1 MKKLITLLLTLVMVL
16 SLTACGEQPTG
27 AAGNDGDT
35 ASVESDGR
43 ALYEAAIQLACDGD
57 FPGSIEGLK
66 KAVAAEE
73 TDDWTSWDIMTAW
86 LRMAQIYR
94 LQGNAEGE
102 AQVKADY
109 QTTTGEEL
117 PFLNEHQFDGT
128 SPSAYFQEFPITD
141 ASYGIL
147 VYGQDGS
154 TMTLE
159 EYRAAGPID
168 TLSDGSLRLGE
179 RVDFSFLGI
188 TPGMTR
194 EQVYDALKMT
204 DWARTVTDH
213 LNFLSFTFYVD
224 VTPDTGEYFPKSLV
238 VRTDE
243 SDRDSIYIRITEVE
257 ENDYREGGLVILNF
271 ENDTLMEGAN
281 GMIYFGA

>member
-1 MKKLITLLLTLVMVL
+1 MKKLITLLLALAMVL

-27 AAGNDGDT
+27 ATGDDGNT
-35 ASVESDGR
+35 VSAESDGR
-43 ALYEAAIQLACDGD
+43 TLYEAAIQLACDGD

-109 QTTTGEEL
+109 QAATGEEL

-128 SPSAYFQEFPITD
+128 SPSAYFQESLITD

-159 EYRAAGPID
+159 EYRAAGPVD

-188 TPGMTR
+188 TSGMTR
-194 EQVYDALKMT
+194 EQVYDALEMT

-213 LNFLSFTFYVD
+213 LNFVDFSFYVD
-224 VTPDTGEYFPKSLV
+224 VTGEYFTRSLV
-238 VRTDE
+238 VSTQE
-243 SDRDSIYIRITEVE
+243 SDRDTIYIRIYEME
-257 ENDYREGGLVILNF
+257 EDNYLKGGLVILNF

>member
-1 MKKLITLLLTLVMVL
+1 MKKLITLLLALAMVL

-27 AAGNDGDT
+27 ATGDDGNT
-35 ASVESDGR
+35 VSAESDGR
-43 ALYEAAIQLACDGD
+43 TLYEAAIQLACDGD

-94 LQGNAEGE
+94 LQGDAEGE

-109 QTTTGEEL
+109 QAATGEEL

-128 SPSAYFQEFPITD
+128 SPSAYFQESLITD

-159 EYRAAGPID
+159 EYRAAGPVD

-188 TPGMTR
+188 TSGMTR
-194 EQVYDALKMT
+194 EQVYDALEMT

-213 LNFLSFTFYVD
+213 LNFVEFNFYVD
-224 VTPDTGEYFPKSLV
+224 VTGEYFTRSLV
-238 VRTDE
+238 VSTQE
-243 SDRDSIYIRITEVE
+243 SDRDTIYIRIYEME
-257 ENDYREGGLVILNF
+257 EDNYLKGGLVILNF
-271 ENDTLMEGAN
+271 ENDTLLEGAN

>member
-1 MKKLITLLLTLVMVL
+1 MKKLITLLLALAKVL
-16 SLTACGEQPTG
+16 SLTACGEQP
-27 AAGNDGDT
+27 AGTAGDDGDT

-94 LQGNAEGE
+94 LQGDAEGE

-109 QTTTGEEL
+109 QAATGEEL

-128 SPSAYFQEFPITD
+128 SPSAYFQESLITD

-159 EYRAAGPID
+159 EYRAARPVD

-188 TPGMTR
+188 TSGMTR
-194 EQVYDALKMT
+194 EQVYDALEMT

-213 LNFLSFTFYVD
+213 LNFVDFSFYVD
-224 VTPDTGEYFPKSLV
+224 VTGEYFTRSLV
-238 VRTDE
+238 VSTQE
-243 SDRDSIYIRITEVE
+243 SDRDTIYIRIYEME
-257 ENDYREGGLVILNF
+257 EDNYLKGGLVILNF

>member
-1 MKKLITLLLTLVMVL
+1 MKKLITLLLALAMIL

-27 AAGNDGDT
+27 ATGDDGNT
-35 ASVESDGR
+35 VSAESDGR
-43 ALYEAAIQLACDGD
+43 TLYEAAIQLACDGD
-57 FPGSIEGLK
+57 FPGGIEGLK

-94 LQGNAEGE
+94 LQGDAEGE

-109 QTTTGEEL
+109 QAATGEEL

-128 SPSAYFQEFPITD
+128 SPSAYFQESLITD

-159 EYRAAGPID
+159 EYRAAGPVD

-188 TPGMTR
+188 TSGMTR
-194 EQVYDALKMT
+194 EQVYDALEMT

-213 LNFLSFTFYVD
+213 LNFVEFNFYVD
-224 VTPDTGEYFPKSLV
+224 VTGEYFTRSLV
-238 VRTDE
+238 VSTQE
-243 SDRDSIYIRITEVE
+243 SDRDTIYIRIYEME
-257 ENDYREGGLVILNF
+257 EDNYLKGGLVILNF

>member
-1 MKKLITLLLTLVMVL
+1 MKKLITLLLALAMVL

-27 AAGNDGDT
+27 TAGDDGDT

-94 LQGNAEGE
+94 LQGDAEGE
-102 AQVKADY
+102 AQVKTDY
-109 QTTTGEEL
+109 QAATGEEL

-128 SPSAYFQEFPITD
+128 SPSAYFQKFPITD

-154 TMTLE
+154 TMTFE
-159 EYRAAGPID
+159 EYRAAGPVD

-213 LNFLSFTFYVD
+213 LNFVSFTFYVN
-224 VTPDTGEYFPKSLV
+224 VTPATGEYSPKSLV
-238 VRTDE
+238 VSTEE
-243 SDRDSIYIRITEVE
+243 SDRDTIYIRITEME
-257 ENDYREGGLVILNF
+257 ENDYLKGGLVILNF

-281 GMIYFGA
+281 GMLYFGA

>member
-1 MKKLITLLLTLVMVL
+1 MKKLITLLLALAMVL
-16 SLTACGEQPTG
+16 SQTACGEQPTG
-27 AAGNDGDT
+27 ATGDDGNT
-35 ASVESDGR
+35 VSAESDGR
-43 ALYEAAIQLACDGD
+43 TLYEAAIQLACDGD

-94 LQGNAEGE
+94 LQGDAEGE

-109 QTTTGEEL
+109 QAATGEEL

-128 SPSAYFQEFPITD
+128 SPSAYFQESLITD

-159 EYRAAGPID
+159 EYRAAGPVD
-168 TLSDGSLRLGE
+168 TLSNGSLRLGE

-188 TPGMTR
+188 TSGMTR
-194 EQVYDALKMT
+194 EQVYDALEMT

-213 LNFLSFTFYVD
+213 LNFVEFSFYVD
-224 VTPDTGEYFPKSLV
+224 VTGEYFTRSLV
-238 VRTDE
+238 VSTQE
-243 SDRDSIYIRITEVE
+243 SDRDTIYIRIYEME
-257 ENDYREGGLVILNF
+257 EDNYLKGGLVILDF

>member
-1 MKKLITLLLTLVMVL
+1 MKKLITLLLALAMVL

-27 AAGNDGDT
+27 ATGDDGNT
-35 ASVESDGR
+35 VSAESDGR
-43 ALYEAAIQLACDGD
+43 TLYEAAIQLACDGD

-94 LQGNAEGE
+94 LQGDAEGE

-109 QTTTGEEL
+109 QAATGEEL

-128 SPSAYFQEFPITD
+128 SPSAYFQESLITD

-159 EYRAAGPID
+159 EYRAAGPVD

-188 TPGMTR
+188 TSGMTR
-194 EQVYDALKMT
+194 EQVYDALEMT

-213 LNFLSFTFYVD
+213 LNFVEFNFYVD
-224 VTPDTGEYFPKSLV
+224 VTGEYFTRSLV
-238 VRTDE
+238 VSTQE
-243 SDRDSIYIRITEVE
+243 SDRDTIYIRIYEME
-257 ENDYREGGLVILNF
+257 EDNYLKGGLVILDF

>member
-1 MKKLITLLLTLVMVL
+1 MKKLITLLLALAMVL
-16 SLTACGEQPTG
+16 SLAACGEQPTG
-27 AAGNDGDT
+27 ATGDDGNT
-35 ASVESDGR
+35 VSAESDGR
-43 ALYEAAIQLACDGD
+43 TLYEAAIQLACDGD

-94 LQGNAEGE
+94 LQGDAEGE

-109 QTTTGEEL
+109 QAATGEEL

-128 SPSAYFQEFPITD
+128 SPSAYFQESLITD

-159 EYRAAGPID
+159 EYRAAGPVD
-168 TLSDGSLRLGE
+168 TLSNGSLRLGE

-188 TPGMTR
+188 TSGMTR
-194 EQVYDALKMT
+194 EQVYDALEMT

-213 LNFLSFTFYVD
+213 LNFVEFSFYVD
-224 VTPDTGEYFPKSLV
+224 VTGEYFTRSLV
-238 VRTDE
+238 VSTQE
-243 SDRDSIYIRITEVE
+243 SDRDTIYIRIYEME
-257 ENDYREGGLVILNF
+257 EDNYLKGGLVILDF

>member
-1 MKKLITLLLTLVMVL
+1 MKKLITLLLALAMVL

-27 AAGNDGDT
+27 ATGDDGNT
-35 ASVESDGR
+35 VSAESDGR
-43 ALYEAAIQLACDGD
+43 TLYEAAIQLACDGD

-94 LQGNAEGE
+94 LQGDAEGE

-109 QTTTGEEL
+109 QAATGEEL

-128 SPSAYFQEFPITD
+128 SPSAYFQESLITD

-159 EYRAAGPID
+159 EYRAAGPVD
-168 TLSDGSLRLGE
+168 TLSNGSLRLGE

-188 TPGMTR
+188 TSGMTR
-194 EQVYDALKMT
+194 EQVYDALEMT

-213 LNFLSFTFYVD
+213 LNFVEFSFYVD
-224 VTPDTGEYFPKSLV
+224 VTGEYFTRSLV
-238 VRTDE
+238 VSTQE
-243 SDRDSIYIRITEVE
+243 SDRDTIYIRIYEME
-257 ENDYREGGLVILNF
+257 EDNYLKGGLVVLDF

>member
-1 MKKLITLLLTLVMVL
+1 MKKLISLLLALAMVL

-27 AAGNDGDT
+27 ATGDDGNT
-35 ASVESDGR
+35 VSAESDGR
-43 ALYEAAIQLACDGD
+43 TLYEAAIQLACDGD

-94 LQGNAEGE
+94 LQGDAEGE

-109 QTTTGEEL
+109 QAATGEEL

-128 SPSAYFQEFPITD
+128 SPSAYFQESLITD

-159 EYRAAGPID
+159 EYRAAGPVD
-168 TLSDGSLRLGE
+168 TLSNGSLRLGE

-188 TPGMTR
+188 TSGMTR
-194 EQVYDALKMT
+194 EQVYDALEMT

-213 LNFLSFTFYVD
+213 LNFVEFSFYVD
-224 VTPDTGEYFPKSLV
+224 VTGEYFTRSLV
-238 VRTDE
+238 VSTQE
-243 SDRDSIYIRITEVE
+243 SDRDTIYIRIYEME
-257 ENDYREGGLVILNF
+257 EDNYLKGGLVILDF

>member
-1 MKKLITLLLTLVMVL
+1 MKKLITLRLALAMVL

-27 AAGNDGDT
+27 ATGDDGNT
-35 ASVESDGR
+35 VSAESDGR
-43 ALYEAAIQLACDGD
+43 TLYEAAIQLACDGD

-94 LQGNAEGE
+94 LQGDAEGE

-109 QTTTGEEL
+109 QAATGEEL

-128 SPSAYFQEFPITD
+128 SPSAYFQESLITD

-159 EYRAAGPID
+159 EYRAAGPVD
-168 TLSDGSLRLGE
+168 TLSNGSLRLGE

-188 TPGMTR
+188 TSGMTR
-194 EQVYDALKMT
+194 EQVYDALEMT

-213 LNFLSFTFYVD
+213 LNFVEFSFYVD
-224 VTPDTGEYFPKSLV
+224 VTGEYFTRSLV
-238 VRTDE
+238 VSTQE
-243 SDRDSIYIRITEVE
+243 SDRDTIYIRIYEME
-257 ENDYREGGLVILNF
+257 EDNYLKGGLVILDF

>member
-1 MKKLITLLLTLVMVL
+1 MKKLITLLLALAMIL

-27 AAGNDGDT
+27 AAGDDGNT
-35 ASVESDGR
+35 VSAESDGR
-43 ALYEAAIQLACDGD
+43 TLYEAAIQLACDGD

-94 LQGNAEGE
+94 LQGDAEGE

-109 QTTTGEEL
+109 QAATGEEL

-128 SPSAYFQEFPITD
+128 SPSAYFQESLITD

-159 EYRAAGPID
+159 EYRAAGPVD

-188 TPGMTR
+188 TSGMTR
-194 EQVYDALKMT
+194 EQVYDALEMT

-213 LNFLSFTFYVD
+213 LNFVDFSFYVD
-224 VTPDTGEYFPKSLV
+224 VTGEYFTRSLV
-238 VRTDE
+238 VSTQE
-243 SDRDSIYIRITEVE
+243 SDRDTIYIRIYEME
-257 ENDYREGGLVILNF
+257 EDNYLKGGLVILDF

>member
-1 MKKLITLLLTLVMVL
+1 MKKLITLLLALAMVL

-27 AAGNDGDT
+27 ATGDDGNT
-35 ASVESDGR
+35 VSAESDGR
-43 ALYEAAIQLACDGD
+43 TLYEAAIQLACDGD

-94 LQGNAEGE
+94 LQGDAEGE

-109 QTTTGEEL
+109 QAATGEEL

-128 SPSAYFQEFPITD
+128 SPSAYFQESLITD

-147 VYGQDGS
+147 VYGQDVS

-159 EYRAAGPID
+159 EYRAAGPVD
-168 TLSDGSLRLGE
+168 TLSNGSLRLGE

-188 TPGMTR
+188 TSGMTR
-194 EQVYDALKMT
+194 EQVYDALEMT

-213 LNFLSFTFYVD
+213 LNFVEFSFYVD
-224 VTPDTGEYFPKSLV
+224 VTGEYFTRSLV
-238 VRTDE
+238 VSTQE
-243 SDRDSIYIRITEVE
+243 SDRDTIYIRIYEME
-257 ENDYREGGLVILNF
+257 EDNYLKGGLVILDF

>member
-1 MKKLITLLLTLVMVL
+1 MKKLITLLLALAKVL

-27 AAGNDGDT
+27 TAGDNGDT

-94 LQGNAEGE
+94 LQGDAEGE

-109 QTTTGEEL
+109 QAATGEEL

-128 SPSAYFQEFPITD
+128 SPSAYFQESLITD

-159 EYRAAGPID
+159 EYRAAGPVD

-188 TPGMTR
+188 TSGMTR
-194 EQVYDALKMT
+194 EQVYDALEMT

-213 LNFLSFTFYVD
+213 LNFVEFSFYVD
-224 VTPDTGEYFPKSLV
+224 VTGEYFTRSLV
-238 VRTDE
+238 VSTQE
-243 SDRDSIYIRITEVE
+243 SDRDTIYIRIYEME
-257 ENDYREGGLVILNF
+257 EDNYLKGGLVILDF

>member
-1 MKKLITLLLTLVMVL
+1 MKKLITLLLALAMIL

-27 AAGNDGDT
+27 AAGDDGNT
-35 ASVESDGR
+35 VSAESDGR
-43 ALYEAAIQLACDGD
+43 TLYEAAIQLACDGD

-94 LQGNAEGE
+94 LQGDAEGE

-109 QTTTGEEL
+109 QAATGEEL
-117 PFLNEHQFDGT
+117 PFLNGHQFDGT
-128 SPSAYFQEFPITD
+128 SPSAYFQESLITD

-159 EYRAAGPID
+159 EYRAAGPVD
-168 TLSDGSLRLGE
+168 TLSNGSLRLGE

-188 TPGMTR
+188 TSGMTR
-194 EQVYDALKMT
+194 EQVYDALEMT

-213 LNFLSFTFYVD
+213 LNFVEFSFYVD
-224 VTPDTGEYFPKSLV
+224 VTGEYFTRSLV
-238 VRTDE
+238 VSTQE
-243 SDRDSIYIRITEVE
+243 SDRDTIYIRIYEME
-257 ENDYREGGLVILNF
+257 EDNYLKGGLVILDF

>member
-1 MKKLITLLLTLVMVL
+1 MKKLITLLLALAMVL

-27 AAGNDGDT
+27 ATGDDGNT
-35 ASVESDGR
+35 VSAESDGR
-43 ALYEAAIQLACDGD
+43 TLYEAAIQLACDGD

-94 LQGNAEGE
+94 LQGDAEGE

-109 QTTTGEEL
+109 QAATGEEL

-128 SPSAYFQEFPITD
+128 SPSAYFQESLITD

-159 EYRAAGPID
+159 EYRAAGPVD

-188 TPGMTR
+188 TSGMTR
-194 EQVYDALKMT
+194 EQVYDALEMT

-213 LNFLSFTFYVD
+213 LNFVDFSFYVD
-224 VTPDTGEYFPKSLV
+224 VTGEYFTRSLV
-238 VRTDE
+238 VSTQE
-243 SDRDSIYIRITEVE
+243 SDRDTIYIRIYEME
-257 ENDYREGGLVILNF
+257 EDNYLKDGLVILNF

>member
-1 MKKLITLLLTLVMVL
+1 MKKLITLLLALAKVL
-16 SLTACGEQPTG
+16 RLTACGEQPAGATG
-27 AAGNDGDT
+27 DDGDT

-94 LQGNAEGE
+94 LQGDAEGE

-109 QTTTGEEL
+109 QAATGEEL

-128 SPSAYFQEFPITD
+128 SPSAYFQESLITD

-159 EYRAAGPID
+159 EYRAARPVD

-188 TPGMTR
+188 TSGMTR
-194 EQVYDALKMT
+194 EQVYDALEMT

-213 LNFLSFTFYVD
+213 LNFVDFSFYVD
-224 VTPDTGEYFPKSLV
+224 VTGEYFTMSLV
-238 VRTDE
+238 VSTQE
-243 SDRDSIYIRITEVE
+243 SDRDTIYIRIYEME
-257 ENDYREGGLVILNF
+257 EDNYLKGGLVILNF

>member
-1 MKKLITLLLTLVMVL
+1 MKKLITLLLALAMVL

-27 AAGNDGDT
+27 ATGDDGNT
-35 ASVESDGR
+35 VSAESDGR
-43 ALYEAAIQLACDGD
+43 TLYEAAIQLACDGD

-94 LQGNAEGE
+94 LQGDAEGE

-109 QTTTGEEL
+109 QAATGEEL

-128 SPSAYFQEFPITD
+128 SPSAYFQESLITD

-159 EYRAAGPID
+159 EYRAAGPVD
-168 TLSDGSLRLGE
+168 TLSNGSLRLGE

-188 TPGMTR
+188 TSGMTR
-194 EQVYDALKMT
+194 EQVYDALEMT

-213 LNFLSFTFYVD
+213 LNFVEFSFYVD
-224 VTPDTGEYFPKSLV
+224 VTGEYFTRSLV
-238 VRTDE
+238 VSTQE
-243 SDRDSIYIRITEVE
+243 SDRDTIYIRIYEME
-257 ENDYREGGLVILNF
+257 EDNYLKGGLVILDF

-281 GMIYFGA
+281 GMLYFGA

>member
-1 MKKLITLLLTLVMVL
+1 MKKLITLLLALAMVL

-27 AAGNDGDT
+27 AAGDDGNT
-35 ASVESDGR
+35 VSAESDGR
-43 ALYEAAIQLACDGD
+43 TLYEAAIQLACDGD

-73 TDDWTSWDIMTAW
+73 TDDWTSWDIITAW

-94 LQGNAEGE
+94 LQGDAEGE

-109 QTTTGEEL
+109 QAATGEEL

-128 SPSAYFQEFPITD
+128 SPSAYFQESLITD

-159 EYRAAGPID
+159 EYRAAGPVD

-188 TPGMTR
+188 TSGMTR
-194 EQVYDALKMT
+194 EQVYDALEMT

-213 LNFLSFTFYVD
+213 LNFVDFSFYVD
-224 VTPDTGEYFPKSLV
+224 VTGEYFTRSLV
-238 VRTDE
+238 VSTQE
-243 SDRDSIYIRITEVE
+243 SDRDTIYIRIYEME
-257 ENDYREGGLVILNF
+257 EDNYLKGGLVILNF

>member
-1 MKKLITLLLTLVMVL
+1 MKKLITLLLALAMVL

-27 AAGNDGDT
+27 AAGDDGNT
-35 ASVESDGR
+35 VSAESDGR
-43 ALYEAAIQLACDGD
+43 TLYEAAIQLACDGD

-94 LQGNAEGE
+94 LQGDAEGE

-109 QTTTGEEL
+109 QAATGEEL

-128 SPSAYFQEFPITD
+128 SPSAYFQESLITD

-159 EYRAAGPID
+159 EYRAAGPVD

-188 TPGMTR
+188 TSGMTR
-194 EQVYDALKMT
+194 EQVYDALEMT

-213 LNFLSFTFYVD
+213 LNFVEFNFYVD
-224 VTPDTGEYFPKSLV
+224 VTGEYFTRSLV
-238 VRTDE
+238 VSTQE
-243 SDRDSIYIRITEVE
+243 SDRDTIYIRIYEME
-257 ENDYREGGLVILNF
+257 EDNYLKGGLVILNF

>member
-1 MKKLITLLLTLVMVL
+1 MKKLITLLLALAMVL

-27 AAGNDGDT
+27 AAGDDGNT
-35 ASVESDGR
+35 VSAESDGR
-43 ALYEAAIQLACDGD
+43 TLYEAAIQLACDGD

-94 LQGNAEGE
+94 LQGDAEGE

-109 QTTTGEEL
+109 QAATGEEL

-128 SPSAYFQEFPITD
+128 SPSAYFQESLITD

-159 EYRAAGPID
+159 EYRAAGPVD
-168 TLSDGSLRLGE
+168 TLSNGSLRLGE

-188 TPGMTR
+188 TSGMTR
-194 EQVYDALKMT
+194 EQVYDALEMT

-213 LNFLSFTFYVD
+213 LNFVEFSFYVD
-224 VTPDTGEYFPKSLV
+224 VTGEYFTRSLV
-238 VRTDE
+238 VSTQE
-243 SDRDSIYIRITEVE
+243 SDRDTIYIRIYEME
-257 ENDYREGGLVILNF
+257 EDNYLKGGLVILDF

>member
-1 MKKLITLLLTLVMVL
+1 MKKLITLLLALAMVL

-27 AAGNDGDT
+27 ATGDDGNT
-35 ASVESDGR
+35 VSAESDGR
-43 ALYEAAIQLACDGD
+43 TLYEAAIQLACDGD

-94 LQGNAEGE
+94 LQGDAEGE

-109 QTTTGEEL
+109 QAATGEEL

-128 SPSAYFQEFPITD
+128 SPSTYFLESLITD

-159 EYRAAGPID
+159 EYRAAGPVD
-168 TLSDGSLRLGE
+168 TLSNGSLRLGE

-188 TPGMTR
+188 TSGMTR
-194 EQVYDALKMT
+194 EQVYDALEMT

-213 LNFLSFTFYVD
+213 LNFVEFSFYVD
-224 VTPDTGEYFPKSLV
+224 VTGEYFTRSLV
-238 VRTDE
+238 VSTQE
-243 SDRDSIYIRITEVE
+243 SDRDTIYIRIYEME
-257 ENDYREGGLVILNF
+257 EDNYLKGGLVILDF

>member
-1 MKKLITLLLTLVMVL
+1 MKKLITLLLALAKVL
-16 SLTACGEQPTG
+16 SLTACGEQPAG
-27 AAGNDGDT
+27 AAGDDGDT
-35 ASVESDGR
+35 ASMESDGR

-94 LQGNAEGE
+94 LQGDAEGE

-109 QTTTGEEL
+109 QAATGEEL

-128 SPSAYFQEFPITD
+128 SPSAYFQESLITD

-159 EYRAAGPID
+159 EYRAAGPVD
-168 TLSDGSLRLGE
+168 TLSNGSLRLGE

-188 TPGMTR
+188 TSGMTR
-194 EQVYDALKMT
+194 EQVYDALEMT

-213 LNFLSFTFYVD
+213 LNFVEFSFYVD
-224 VTPDTGEYFPKSLV
+224 VTGEYFTRSLV
-238 VRTDE
+238 VSTQE
-243 SDRDSIYIRITEVE
+243 SDRDTIYIRIYEME
-257 ENDYREGGLVILNF
+257 EDNYLKGGLVILDF

>member
-1 MKKLITLLLTLVMVL
+1 MKKLITLLLALAMVL

-27 AAGNDGDT
+27 ATGDDGNT
-35 ASVESDGR
+35 VSAESDGR
-43 ALYEAAIQLACDGD
+43 TLYEAAIQLACDGD

-94 LQGNAEGE
+94 LQGDAEGE

-109 QTTTGEEL
+109 QAATGEEL

-128 SPSAYFQEFPITD
+128 SPSAYFQESLITD

-159 EYRAAGPID
+159 EYRAARPVD

-188 TPGMTR
+188 TSGMTR
-194 EQVYDALKMT
+194 EQVYDALEMT

-213 LNFLSFTFYVD
+213 LNFVDFSFYVD
-224 VTPDTGEYFPKSLV
+224 VTGEYFTRSLV
-238 VRTDE
+238 VSTQE
-243 SDRDSIYIRITEVE
+243 SDRDTIYIRTYEME
-257 ENDYREGGLVILNF
+257 EDNYLKGGLVILNF

>member
-1 MKKLITLLLTLVMVL
+1 MKKLITLLLALAKVL
-16 SLTACGEQPTG
+16 SLTACGEQPAG
-27 AAGNDGDT
+27 AAGDDGDT

-94 LQGNAEGE
+94 LQGDAEGE

-109 QTTTGEEL
+109 QAATGEEL

-128 SPSAYFQEFPITD
+128 SPSAYFQESLITD

-159 EYRAAGPID
+159 EYRAAGPVD

-188 TPGMTR
+188 TSGMTR
-194 EQVYDALKMT
+194 EQVYDALEMT

-213 LNFLSFTFYVD
+213 LNFVDFSFYVD
-224 VTPDTGEYFPKSLV
+224 VTGEYFTRSLV
-238 VRTDE
+238 VSTQE
-243 SDRDSIYIRITEVE
+243 SDRDTIYIRIYEME
-257 ENDYREGGLVILNF
+257 EDNYLKGGLVILNF

>member
-1 MKKLITLLLTLVMVL
+1 MKKLITLLLALAMVL

-27 AAGNDGDT
+27 ATGDDGNT
-35 ASVESDGR
+35 VSAESDGR
-43 ALYEAAIQLACDGD
+43 TLYEAAIQLACDGD

-94 LQGNAEGE
+94 LQGDAEGE
-102 AQVKADY
+102 AQVKVDY
-109 QTTTGEEL
+109 QAATGEEL

-128 SPSAYFQEFPITD
+128 SPSAYFQESLITD

-159 EYRAAGPID
+159 EYRAAGPVD
-168 TLSDGSLRLGE
+168 TLSNGSLRLGE

-188 TPGMTR
+188 TSGMTR
-194 EQVYDALKMT
+194 EQVYDALEMT

-213 LNFLSFTFYVD
+213 LNFVEFSFYVD
-224 VTPDTGEYFPKSLV
+224 VTGEYFTRSLV
-238 VRTDE
+238 VSTQE
-243 SDRDSIYIRITEVE
+243 SDRDTIYIRIYEME
-257 ENDYREGGLVILNF
+257 EDNYLKGGLVILDF

>member
-1 MKKLITLLLTLVMVL
+1 MKKLITLLLALAMVL

-27 AAGNDGDT
+27 ATGDDGNT
-35 ASVESDGR
+35 VSAESDGR
-43 ALYEAAIQLACDGD
+43 TLYEAAIQLACDGD

-94 LQGNAEGE
+94 LQGDAEGE

-109 QTTTGEEL
+109 QAATGEEL

-128 SPSAYFQEFPITD
+128 SPSAYFQESLITD

-147 VYGQDGS
+147 VYGKDGS

-159 EYRAAGPID
+159 EYRAAGPVD

-188 TPGMTR
+188 TSGMTR
-194 EQVYDALKMT
+194 EQVYDALEMT

-213 LNFLSFTFYVD
+213 LNFVDFSFYVD
-224 VTPDTGEYFPKSLV
+224 VTGEYFTRSLV
-238 VRTDE
+238 VSTQE
-243 SDRDSIYIRITEVE
+243 SDRDTIYIRIYEME
-257 ENDYREGGLVILNF
+257 EDNYLKGGLVILNF

>member
-1 MKKLITLLLTLVMVL
+1 MKKLITLLLALAMIL

-27 AAGNDGDT
+27 AAGDDGNT
-35 ASVESDGR
+35 VSAESDGR
-43 ALYEAAIQLACDGD
+43 TLYEAAIQLACDGD

-94 LQGNAEGE
+94 LQGDAEGE

-109 QTTTGEEL
+109 QAATGEEL

-128 SPSAYFQEFPITD
+128 SPSAYFQESLITD

-159 EYRAAGPID
+159 EYRAAGPVD

-188 TPGMTR
+188 TSGMTR
-194 EQVYDALKMT
+194 EQVYDALEMT

-213 LNFLSFTFYVD
+213 LNFVDFSFYVD
-224 VTPDTGEYFPKSLV
+224 VTGEYFTRSLV
-238 VRTDE
+238 VSTQE
-243 SDRDSIYIRITEVE
+243 SDWDTIYIRIYEME
-257 ENDYREGGLVILNF
+257 EDNYLKGGLVILNF

>member
-1 MKKLITLLLTLVMVL
+1 MKKLITLLLALAMVL

-27 AAGNDGDT
+27 AAGDDGNT

-94 LQGNAEGE
+94 LQGDAEGE

-109 QTTTGEEL
+109 QAATGEEL

-128 SPSAYFQEFPITD
+128 SPSAYFQESLITD

-159 EYRAAGPID
+159 EYRAAGPVD

-188 TPGMTR
+188 TSGMTR
-194 EQVYDALKMT
+194 EQVYDALEMT

-213 LNFLSFTFYVD
+213 LNFVEFSFYVD
-224 VTPDTGEYFPKSLV
+224 VTGEYFTRSLV
-238 VRTDE
+238 VSTQE
-243 SDRDSIYIRITEVE
+243 SDRDTIYIRIYEME
-257 ENDYREGGLVILNF
+257 EDNYLKGGLVILDF

>member
-1 MKKLITLLLTLVMVL
+1 MKKLITLLLALAMVL
-16 SLTACGEQPTG
+16 SLTACGNQP
-27 AAGNDGDT
+27 AGDDGDT
-35 ASVESDGR
+35 ASAESDGR

-94 LQGNAEGE
+94 LQGDAEGE

-109 QTTTGEEL
+109 QAATGEEL

-128 SPSAYFQEFPITD
+128 SPSAYFQESLITD

-159 EYRAAGPID
+159 EYRAARPVD

-188 TPGMTR
+188 TSGMTR
-194 EQVYDALKMT
+194 EQVYDALEMT

-213 LNFLSFTFYVD
+213 LNFVEFSFYVD
-224 VTPDTGEYFPKSLV
+224 VTGEYFTRSLV
-238 VRTDE
+238 VSTQE
-243 SDRDSIYIRITEVE
+243 SDRDTIYIRIYEME
-257 ENDYREGGLVILNF
+257 EDNYLKGGLVILDF

>member
-1 MKKLITLLLTLVMVL
+1 MKKLITLLLALAMIL
-16 SLTACGEQPTG
+16 SLTACGEQPAG
-27 AAGNDGDT
+27 AAGDDGNT
-35 ASVESDGR
+35 VSAESDGR
-43 ALYEAAIQLACDGD
+43 TLYEAAIQLACDGD

-94 LQGNAEGE
+94 LQGDAEGE

-109 QTTTGEEL
+109 QATTGEEL

-128 SPSAYFQEFPITD
+128 SPSAYFQESLITD

-159 EYRAAGPID
+159 EYRAAGPVD

-188 TPGMTR
+188 TSGMTR
-194 EQVYDALKMT
+194 EQVYDALEMT

-213 LNFLSFTFYVD
+213 LNFVTFSFYVD
-224 VTPDTGEYFPKSLV
+224 VTGEYFTRSLV
-238 VRTDE
+238 VSTQE
-243 SDRDSIYIRITEVE
+243 SDRDTIYIRIYEME
-257 ENDYREGGLVILNF
+257 EDNYLKDGLVILNF

>member
-1 MKKLITLLLTLVMVL
+1 MKKLITLLLALAMVL
-16 SLTACGEQPTG
+16 SLTACGEQP
-27 AAGNDGDT
+27 AGDDGNT
-35 ASVESDGR
+35 VSAETDGR
-43 ALYEAAIQLACDGD
+43 TLYEAAIQLACDGD

-94 LQGNAEGE
+94 LQGDAEGE

-109 QTTTGEEL
+109 QAATGEEL
-117 PFLNEHQFDGT
+117 PFLDEHQFDGT
-128 SPSAYFQEFPITD
+128 SPSAYFQESLITD

-159 EYRAAGPID
+159 EYRAAGPVD

-188 TPGMTR
+188 TSGMTR
-194 EQVYDALKMT
+194 EQVYDALEMT

-213 LNFLSFTFYVD
+213 LNFVTFSFYVD
-224 VTPDTGEYFPKSLV
+224 VTGEYFTRSLV
-238 VRTDE
+238 VSTQE
-243 SDRDSIYIRITEVE
+243 SDQDTIYIRIYEME
-257 ENDYREGGLVILNF
+257 EDNYLKGGLVILTF

>member
-1 MKKLITLLLTLVMVL
+1 MKKLITLLLALAMVL

-27 AAGNDGDT
+27 ATGDDGNT
-35 ASVESDGR
+35 VSAESDGR
-43 ALYEAAIQLACDGD
+43 TLYEAAIQLACDGD

-94 LQGNAEGE
+94 LQGDAEGE

-109 QTTTGEEL
+109 QAATGEEL

-128 SPSAYFQEFPITD
+128 SPSAYFQESLITD

-159 EYRAAGPID
+159 EYRAAGPVD

-188 TPGMTR
+188 TSGMTR
-194 EQVYDALKMT
+194 EQVYDALEMT

-213 LNFLSFTFYVD
+213 LNFVEFSFYVD
-224 VTPDTGEYFPKSLV
+224 VTGEYFTRSLV
-238 VRTDE
+238 VSTQE
-243 SDRDSIYIRITEVE
+243 SDRDTIYIRIYEME
-257 ENDYREGGLVILNF
+257 EDNYLKGGLVILNF

>member
-1 MKKLITLLLTLVMVL
+1 MKKLITLLLALAMVL

-27 AAGNDGDT
+27 ATGDDGNT
-35 ASVESDGR
+35 VSAESDGR
-43 ALYEAAIQLACDGD
+43 TLYEAAIQLACDGD

-66 KAVAAEE
+66 KAVAAEK
-73 TDDWTSWDIMTAW
+73 TDDWTSWDIITAW

-94 LQGNAEGE
+94 LQGDAEGE

-109 QTTTGEEL
+109 QAATGEEL

-128 SPSAYFQEFPITD
+128 SPSAYFQESLITD

-159 EYRAAGPID
+159 EYRAAGPVD

-194 EQVYDALKMT
+194 EQVYDALEMT

-213 LNFLSFTFYVD
+213 LNFVDFSFYVD
-224 VTPDTGEYFPKSLV
+224 VTGEYFTRSLV
-238 VRTDE
+238 VSTQE
-243 SDRDSIYIRITEVE
+243 SDRDTIYIRIYEME
-257 ENDYREGGLVILNF
+257 EDNYLKGGLVILNF

>member
-1 MKKLITLLLTLVMVL
+1 MKKLITLLLALAMVL

-27 AAGNDGDT
+27 AAGDDGNT
-35 ASVESDGR
+35 VSAESDGR
-43 ALYEAAIQLACDGD
+43 TLYEAAIQLACDGD

-94 LQGNAEGE
+94 LQGDAEGE

-109 QTTTGEEL
+109 QAATGEEL
-117 PFLNEHQFDGT
+117 PFLDEHQFDGT
-128 SPSAYFQEFPITD
+128 SPSAYFQESLITD

-159 EYRAAGPID
+159 EYRAAGPVD

-188 TPGMTR
+188 TSGMTR
-194 EQVYDALKMT
+194 EQVYDALEMT

-213 LNFLSFTFYVD
+213 LNFVTFSFYVD
-224 VTPDTGEYFPKSLV
+224 VTGEYFTRSLV
-238 VRTDE
+238 VSTQE
-243 SDRDSIYIRITEVE
+243 SDQDTIYIRIYEME
-257 ENDYREGGLVILNF
+257 EDNYLKGGLVILTF

>member
-1 MKKLITLLLTLVMVL
+1 MKKLITLLLALAMVL

-27 AAGNDGDT
+27 ATGDDGNT
-35 ASVESDGR
+35 VSAESDGR
-43 ALYEAAIQLACDGD
+43 TLYEAAIQLACDGD

-94 LQGNAEGE
+94 LQGDAEGE

-109 QTTTGEEL
+109 QAATGEEL

-128 SPSAYFQEFPITD
+128 SPSAYFQESLITD

-159 EYRAAGPID
+159 EYRAAGPVD
-168 TLSDGSLRLGE
+168 TLSNGSLRLGE

-188 TPGMTR
+188 TSGMTR
-194 EQVYDALKMT
+194 EQVYDALEMT
-204 DWARTVTDH
+204 DWARIVTDH
-213 LNFLSFTFYVD
+213 LNFVEFSFYVD
-224 VTPDTGEYFPKSLV
+224 VTGEYFTRSLV
-238 VRTDE
+238 VSTQE
-243 SDRDSIYIRITEVE
+243 SDRDTIYIRIYEME
-257 ENDYREGGLVILNF
+257 EDNYLKGGLVILDF